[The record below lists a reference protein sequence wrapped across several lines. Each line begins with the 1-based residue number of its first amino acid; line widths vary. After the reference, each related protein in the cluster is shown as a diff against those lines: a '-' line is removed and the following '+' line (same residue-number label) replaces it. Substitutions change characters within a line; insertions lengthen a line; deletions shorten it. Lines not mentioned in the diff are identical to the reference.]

1 MANPQAGDLQVNIPL
16 TLIQSAYIQG
26 NNDFIADQI
35 FPIIGVQKREG
46 RYWTF
51 SRDEWYRSE
60 AALRGPATQ
69 SVGSGF
75 TLTSA
80 PLYNCDVYAFHKDID
95 KQTRAETD
103 AQGFFDIQAT
113 STKFVT
119 RQLLLKREQVW
130 ASKFFTTGIWS
141 TNRVGASDF
150 TQFDDAASTPV
161 DVIGSIIDN
170 VAEATGLRPNLMIT
184 VPRVMRAL
192 RRNAQIADLARSV
205 APKTGESLPT
215 AALLQEVLEMPRVV
229 VASTIL
235 NTSVEGQTAAYA
247 PLYGKSILLLHVA
260 ETPSLETPSAGY
272 IFNWVGYDGAGFA
285 GNATYT
291 FPMPELR
298 AERVEAEMAF
308 DMKVT
313 APDLG
318 VYLSAVIP

>member
-1 MANPQAGDLQVNIPL
+1 MNPSGTEVQVNIPL

-26 NNDFIADQI
+26 NNEFIADQV

-60 AALRGPATQ
+60 AALRAPATQ

-75 TLTSA
+75 SLAEA
-80 PLYNCDVYAFHKDID
+80 PLYSCDVYAFHKDMD
-95 KQTRAETD
+95 KQTRAEVD
-103 AQGFFDIQAT
+103 SQGLFDLQAT

-119 RQLLLKREQVW
+119 RQLLLKREQIW
-130 ASKFFTTGIWS
+130 ASKYFGTGIWS
-141 TNRVGASDF
+141 TNLVGGSDF
-150 TQFDDAASTPV
+150 TMFDDAASIPV
-161 DVIGSIIDN
+161 DVLGGIIDN
-170 VAEATGLRPNLMIT
+170 IAESTGLRPNVMIT

-192 RRNAQIADLARSV
+192 RRNPQIADLARSI
-205 APKTGESLPT
+205 AQKTGEPMPSQ
-215 AALLQEVLEMPRVV
+215 ALIQDVLEIPRVL
-229 VASTIL
+229 VAKTIV
-235 NTSVEGQTAAYA
+235 NTSVEGQTAAYT

-260 ETPSLETPSAGY
+260 DTPSLETPSAGY

-291 FPMPELR
+291 FPIPELR
-298 AERVEAEMAF
+298 AERVEGEMAF

-318 VYLSAVIP
+318 IYLSNVIA